1 MVADAL
7 SETVRV
13 AVVRTAGIARNVV
26 VVALA
31 AGVRRVQL
39 TVSRDGL
46 TAAIVR
52 SVESV
57 LREAHVQSEV
67 IVLSGLRVG
76 SVERAASVVLD
87 HHAER
92 GASAAA
98 IEVSDGMA
106 SVAVAHVPRVSRV
119 GKDDPSSASVRE
131 IASQW
136 TVSLV
141 SVHPVVQVDGQDS
154 AEGASESQ
162 DLAVLDPVALDL
174 VEAVPVVVAG
184 STAVQVAR
192 RG

>member
-1 MVADAL
+1 MSVTAL
-7 SETVRV
+7 VVIARTVE
-13 AVVRTAGIARNVV
+13 IARNVV

-31 AGVRRVQL
+31 ARAQRVLL
-39 TVSRDGL
+39 TVSRDVS
-46 TAAIVR
+46 TVATVH
-52 SVESV
+52 SVESA
-57 LREAHVQSEV
+57 LREARARSEV
-67 IVLSGLRVG
+67 IVLSGLRDG

-92 GASAAA
+92 GASAAV

-119 GKDDPSSASVRE
+119 VKDDPSSASVRE

-136 TVSLV
+136 TVSQV

-162 DLAVLDPVALDL
+162 DLVVPDHAAPDRAAVVLVEQDL
-174 VEAVPVVVAG
+174 VEVDVSTVERAVH
-184 STAVQVAR
+184 